1 MSKDVVVFE
10 LFINWNK
17 PIVLC
22 EGVFDAI
29 AIKKNA
35 IPLLGKF
42 PSKSL
47 IQRIIQERV
56 KHIYIALDSDARKD
70 AVKLVSFFNQFNITA
85 YIVDIN
91 EKDPSELGFNNFW
104 KMIDKTTATQFS
116 DLIKERLYG

>member
-1 MSKDVVVFE
+1 M
-10 LFINWNK
+10 
-17 PIVLC
+17 
-22 EGVFDAI
+22 
-29 AIKKNA
+29 
-35 IPLLGKF
+35 
-42 PSKSL
+42 

-70 AVKLVSFFNQFNITA
+70 AVKLVSFFNQFDITA
-85 YIVDIN
+85 YIVNIN